1 MKAILKY
8 PGAKWRIADWIIGH
22 FPAGYKVYLEPFFGS
37 GAVFF
42 TKPKSQI
49 ETVNDLD
56 GSIVNLF
63 RVCRDNPAELIRR
76 IELTPFSREEFIAC
90 MEPTPDTIE
99 QARQTLVRYWQSF
112 GTSNSSRGSW
122 KNSQTENSPDNIYQ
136 WNQLPKIIQRICGR
150 IKEAQI
156 ENYDAIDLIRRY
168 NTPEVL
174 IYCDPPYNEEIRKK
188 NMYKCELND
197 AGQKKLLQALKASKA
212 KVVLSAYDNELYNS
226 ELQGWYTDEKIT
238 TAQMGLKRTEKLYMN
253 FQPPL
258 LYLERV

>member
-22 FPAGYKVYLEPFFGS
+22 FPPGYKVYLEPFFGS

-42 TKPKSQI
+42 TKQKSMI

-56 GSIVNLF
+56 GNIVNLF

-76 IELTPFSREEFIAC
+76 IELTPFSREEFISC
-90 MEPTPDTIE
+90 MEPTEESIE
-99 QARQTLVRYWQSF
+99 QARRTLVRYWQSF

-122 KNSQTENSPDNIYQ
+122 KNSQTANSPDNIYQ
-136 WNQLPKIIQRICGR
+136 WNQLPEIIQRICGR
-150 IKEAQI
+150 LKEAQI
-156 ENYDAIDLIRRY
+156 ENYDAIELIRRY

-174 IYCDPPYNEEIRKK
+174 IYCDPPYNQEIRKR
-188 NMYKCELND
+188 NIYKCELDNE
-197 AGQKKLLQALKASKA
+197 GQRQLLQALKASKA
-212 KVVLSAYDNELYNS
+212 KVILSAYDNELYNS
-226 ELQGWYTDEKIT
+226 ELQGWYTDERIT